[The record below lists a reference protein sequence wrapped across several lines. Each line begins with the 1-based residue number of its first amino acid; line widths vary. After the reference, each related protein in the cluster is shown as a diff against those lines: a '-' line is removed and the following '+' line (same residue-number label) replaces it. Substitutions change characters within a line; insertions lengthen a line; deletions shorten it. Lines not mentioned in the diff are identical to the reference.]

1 MKNVLGKIFVFALFV
16 MSLVLMTFAIAV
28 YSSHTNWQA
37 RAKKTQE
44 DLDKSKSEA
53 LKSKQEAERM
63 AEYVAASEAARD
75 QVIAKFQQAI
85 VEKDKE
91 LTDLRDKRNGKLEEM
106 QSELMKLASAE
117 EDLTRAREELKQL
130 QDEARKKQE
139 LVDQQVQRA
148 AQLAAQLHEK
158 ESFLAIANER
168 KTQLE
173 KQVAQARLLLKQS
186 GLSIDSLPKDRVPKV
201 DGVVMA
207 VVENSIEVSL
217 GGDDGL
223 QAGHEIEVYRNDEY
237 LGRAIV
243 KTVKPDRAV
252 AVLVKEYSRGI
263 VQRGDKVTTRLKA

>member
-37 RAKKTQE
+37 RAKKTQD
-44 DLDKSKSEA
+44 DLDKARAEA
-53 LKSKQEAERM
+53 TRYKQDSDRM
-63 AEYVAASEAARD
+63 AEYVASSEAARD
-75 QVIAKFQQAI
+75 QVIAKFQQSLL
-85 VEKDKE
+85 EKDGE
-91 LTDLRDKRNGKLEEM
+91 LKALRDARNEKLQAM
-106 QSELMKLASAE
+106 QDKLTELASVE
-117 EDLTRAREELKQL
+117 EELTRAREELKQL
-130 QDEARKKQE
+130 QAAVRDKQTRVDE
-139 LVDQQVQRA
+139 QVQRA

-168 KTQLE
+168 KSQLE

-186 GLSIDSLPKDRVPKV
+186 GLSIDSLPKNLVPKI
-201 DGVVMA
+201 DGVVVA
-207 VVENSIEVSL
+207 VADNSIEVSL

-252 AVLVKEYSRGI
+252 AVLMREYVRGI